1 MVAEGTAAEA
11 VPFKPNGV
19 REQSL
24 PYILSCIR
32 EGRHDEVLMGWA
44 NAQLRAAGITGRGEK
59 DLDLIRRAAVILDAV
74 RAQTSYAPDPP
85 GSEVIKKPHLLLC
98 LRDRCIPVGDCF
110 PEGTLLLR
118 DDFELIPVEQIK
130 PGDRIWGRD
139 KWTRVEA
146 TAYKGSLKVDAVE
159 MNNGSNVFLT
169 SGHKVYV
176 GRCRHGKRATSCSTC
191 SSAREHTEAFDR
203 IEVKDLVEGDVLL
216 QPIKIDFGSGE
227 IDPGRAYIE
236 GLAIADGWAE
246 ERRFRIAGRDG
257 KRKEAQKHEVKAIC
271 ERLGISYRWH
281 PRYIEVQ
288 DPAWAD
294 RIAQLGS
301 RARFKHLAT
310 LNMNERSAEAF
321 LRGIMADSTANTH
334 GSGRT
339 YSTTSRL
346 LMVQTRVL
354 HRMFGRST
362 SVRMLTPEQHGGA
375 GKHPLW
381 RVGVR
386 APANKAEKALAV
398 RSIERAVRKMNCWDI
413 QTEDHYVYLPEHD
426 VTVSNCDDLTGATG
440 AAMMSVGIPTYA
452 VHQKFGGDAQE
463 HVLLGVIDELGRKWY
478 IDPSTNDPPYQGS
491 RARSEQW
498 LSPMDV
504 PSKSTGQTGPEFVTL
519 GKVPLYQRPAAD
531 PIAAQCGLGMVGL
544 GGFVLPG
551 DILAYRVAWDEYV
564 ADSVRVALACAQAME
579 NVASN
584 QTDPAVKSNLQSQAQ
599 AIREKASALW
609 QEWNIY
615 AGQTDEFIV
624 LEGAAI
630 LQTFQQSVI
639 DAGDLRQSITTGPLA
654 CSLTYPKDGQQ
665 VVAAAGPDPSV
676 QAEIISHIEGLGI
689 LAKGFLQ
696 IFVDTSIGGLQSA
709 GTAAQW
715 IAEQSKKVVEKS
727 ISSPW
732 PWIVALLIGTGVIGI
747 VYAPEIKAAIKTMKA
762 PKPRRT

>member
-1 MVAEGTAAEA
+1 MVAEGAAAEA

-44 NAQLRAAGITGRGEK
+44 NAQLKAAGITGRGEK
-59 DLDLIRRAAVILDAV
+59 DLDLIRRATVILDAV

-98 LRDRCIPVGDCF
+98 LKERCIPIGD
-110 PEGTLLLR
+110 
-118 DDFELIPVEQIK
+118 
-130 PGDRIWGRD
+130 
-139 KWTRVEA
+139 
-146 TAYKGSLKVDAVE
+146 
-159 MNNGSNVFLT
+159 
-169 SGHKVYV
+169 
-176 GRCRHGKRATSCSTC
+176 
-191 SSAREHTEAFDR
+191 
-203 IEVKDLVEGDVLL
+203 
-216 QPIKIDFGSGE
+216 
-227 IDPGRAYIE
+227 
-236 GLAIADGWAE
+236 
-246 ERRFRIAGRDG
+246 
-257 KRKEAQKHEVKAIC
+257 
-271 ERLGISYRWH
+271 
-281 PRYIEVQ
+281 
-288 DPAWAD
+288 
-294 RIAQLGS
+294 
-301 RARFKHLAT
+301 
-310 LNMNERSAEAF
+310 
-321 LRGIMADSTANTH
+321 
-334 GSGRT
+334 
-339 YSTTSRL
+339 
-346 LMVQTRVL
+346 
-354 HRMFGRST
+354 
-362 SVRMLTPEQHGGA
+362 
-375 GKHPLW
+375 
-381 RVGVR
+381 
-386 APANKAEKALAV
+386 
-398 RSIERAVRKMNCWDI
+398 
-413 QTEDHYVYLPEHD
+413 
-426 VTVSNCDDLTGATG
+426 CDDLAGATG

-519 GKVPLYQRPAAD
+519 GKAPLYQRPAID
-531 PIAAQCGLGMVGL
+531 PIAAQCGLGRVGL
-544 GGFVLPG
+544 SGFVLPG
-551 DILAYRVAWDEYV
+551 DILAYRAAWDEYV

-579 NVASN
+579 NVAAN

-599 AIREKASALW
+599 AIREKANALW

-715 IAEQSKKVVEKS
+715 IAEQGKKVVEKS

-747 VYAPEIKAAIKTMKA
+747 VYAPEIKAAMKTMTS
-762 PKPRRT
+762 KPRRT

>member
-1 MVAEGTAAEA
+1 MGPIGVERMAAAGAEVHVE
-11 VPFKPNGV
+11 PFKANGV
-19 REQSL
+19 KEQSL

-32 EGRHDEVLMGWA
+32 EGKHDEVLMGWA
-44 NAQLRAAGITGRGEK
+44 EAQLRAAGITGRNPG
-59 DLDLIRRAAVILDAV
+59 DLSFIRRAAVILNAV

-85 GSEVIKKPHLLLC
+85 GSEMIKKPHLLLC

-176 GRCRHGKRATSCSTC
+176 GRCRHEKRATSCSTC

-236 GLAIADGWAE
+236 SLAIADGWAE

-294 RIAQLGS
+294 RIAQLGA

-321 LRGIMADSTANTH
+321 LRGIMADSTANTR
-334 GSGRT
+334 GYGRT

-346 LMVQTRVL
+346 LMVQARVL

-375 GKHPLW
+375 GKHLLW

-386 APANKAEKALAV
+386 APADKAEKALAV

-426 VTVSNCDDLTGATG
+426 VTVSNCDDLTGTTG
-440 AAMMSVGIPTYA
+440 AAMTSIGIPTYA
-452 VHQKFGGDAQE
+452 VHQKFGGGAQE
-463 HVLLGVIDELGRKWY
+463 HVLLGVIDESGQKWY
-478 IDPSTNDPPYQGS
+478 IDPSENDPPYQGS
-491 RARSEQW
+491 RARSEEW

-504 PSKSTGQTGPEFVTL
+504 PSKSTGQNGPEFVTL
-519 GKVPLYQRPAAD
+519 GAAPRRLHRPAAVD
-531 PIAAQCGLGMVGL
+531 PIAAQCGLGRAPTPTGL
-544 GGFVLPG
+544 GVGGIVLPS
-551 DILAYRVAWDEYV
+551 DIL
-564 ADSVRVALACAQAME
+564 
-579 NVASN
+579 
-584 QTDPAVKSNLQSQAQ
+584 
-599 AIREKASALW
+599 
-609 QEWNIY
+609 
-615 AGQTDEFIV
+615 
-624 LEGAAI
+624 
-630 LQTFQQSVI
+630 
-639 DAGDLRQSITTGPLA
+639 
-654 CSLTYPKDGQQ
+654 
-665 VVAAAGPDPSV
+665 
-676 QAEIISHIEGLGI
+676 
-689 LAKGFLQ
+689 
-696 IFVDTSIGGLQSA
+696 
-709 GTAAQW
+709 
-715 IAEQSKKVVEKS
+715 
-727 ISSPW
+727 
-732 PWIVALLIGTGVIGI
+732 
-747 VYAPEIKAAIKTMKA
+747 
-762 PKPRRT
+762 